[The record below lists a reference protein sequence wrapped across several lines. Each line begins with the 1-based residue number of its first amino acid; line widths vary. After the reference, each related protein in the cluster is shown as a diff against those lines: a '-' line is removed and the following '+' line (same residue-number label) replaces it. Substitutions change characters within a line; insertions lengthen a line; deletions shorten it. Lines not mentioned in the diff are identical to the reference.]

1 MEVDNMINYT
11 WQQAN
16 QLGFYFKTNGKRC
29 IITKYNGTDKNILI
43 PDTIDNK
50 PVKAIGKN
58 SFKGTSIESVVF
70 PESIL
75 SIGDN
80 AFMDCSCL
88 KEVSHNKK
96 DLSTI
101 HFGKDIFVNTPYISK
116 DEFVILNNVLLRF
129 NNINKLRSVYIP
141 FSVDIIATHAIFG
154 FIVNLVL
161 PYKKIKLCTEIC
173 SKRYSNGFNLFNILF
188 YEIKDNKKHIVN
200 GKNIPLI
207 LELINGKNFP
217 LILENDALLNTR
229 FLAKNIFYNVKNH
242 RLYKLKFGNF
252 MGNILECEC
261 NMNNFYIVKK
271 FKIYFDDIERYS
283 QEFYQLFDI
292 EYCICNNW
300 LIVFNL
306 QRYDDYFKDKPT
318 YQKILYSYYRIDLSY
333 SRNEV
338 KKYVNYITNPSILK
352 ETINIFITLDIV
364 DFFESAYQYGWLNDK
379 MLEYAIS
386 IAEKYS
392 AIECYK
398 YLKAKKQS

>member
-1 MEVDNMINYT
+1 MINYT

-29 IITKYNGTDKNILI
+29 TITKYNGTDKNILI

-80 AFMDCSCL
+80 AFMDCSYL
-88 KEVSHNKK
+88 KEVFHNKK

-101 HFGKDIFVNTPYISK
+101 YFGKDIFVNTPYISK

-129 NNINKLRSVYIP
+129 NNINKLTSVYIP
-141 FSVDIIATHAIFG
+141 FSVDIIATHAISG
-154 FIVNLVL
+154 FIVNLFL
-161 PYKKIKLCTEIC
+161 PYKKIKLCTEI
-173 SKRYSNGFNLFNILF
+173 YSNGFNLFNILF

-207 LELINGKNFP
+207 LE
-217 LILENDALLNTR
+217 NDALSNTR
-229 FLAKNIFYNVKNH
+229 FLVKNIFYNVKHH

-252 MGNILECEC
+252 MGHILECEC
-261 NMNNFYIVKK
+261 NINNFCIFKK

-292 EYCICNNW
+292 EYYIRNNW
-300 LIVFNL
+300 RIVFNL

-318 YQKILYSYYRIDLSY
+318 YQKILYSYYRIGLSY
-333 SRNEV
+333 SRSEV

-352 ETINIFITLDIV
+352 ETINIFIILDIV